1 MKLDEFK
8 PGTIFKDG
16 GGFKYIKTAYETNG
30 GIAICVTEYDGKIT
44 LLPLNSVDFK
54 QVIDATP
61 EAERLHDV
69 AYRALKTWEEDEQ
82 LRQAMEE
89 AGEFIVE
96 CSKVIREGNEREE
109 INGWYAYVD
118 ALKRLREEAADMLI
132 MLEQVKQITRNVD
145 DKSFEDVLNEK
156 IDKLEKEIKDVDR

>member
-96 CSKVIREGNEREE
+96 CSKVIRYGNLYNRQDD
-109 INGWYAYVD
+109 YVE

-132 MLEQVKQITRNVD
+132 MIEQVKQITRNVD